1 MPTKLR
7 FDAEKIRGGGGYSC
21 LKTEIEH
28 SREAENHLQ
37 TFVQQGRWERCARHC
52 CSMQRRYALCCDGK
66 FVYGL
71 DYAEVIELM
80 ELWLYWAALQDLY
93 ALPGI
98 CEGGAFAAAEKALT
112 AFIDEG
118 EAAAQ
123 RQRAADT
130 YRAFRQE

>member
-1 MPTKLR
+1 MRLG
-7 FDAEKIRGGGGYSC
+7 AEKIRGGVLC
-21 LKTEIEH
+21 LKNETEH
-28 SREAENHLQ
+28 SREAENRLQ

-52 CSMQRRYALCCDGK
+52 CSMQRRYALCCDEK

-93 ALPGI
+93 ALPGTY
-98 CEGGAFAAAEKALT
+98 EGGAFAAAEKTLA

-130 YRAFRQE
+130 YRTFRQE

>member
-1 MPTKLR
+1 M
-7 FDAEKIRGGGGYSC
+7 
-21 LKTEIEH
+21 KTETEH
-28 SREAENHLQ
+28 SREAESRLQ

-52 CSMQRRYALCCDGK
+52 RSMQRRYALCCDKK

-98 CEGGAFAAAEKALT
+98 CEGGAFAAAEKTLA

-130 YRAFRQE
+130 TALFGRNSAVHRNFTPLLRQGG

>member
-1 MPTKLR
+1 M
-7 FDAEKIRGGGGYSC
+7 
-21 LKTEIEH
+21 KTETEH

-52 CSMQRRYALCCDGK
+52 CSMQRRYALCCDEK

-98 CEGGAFAAAEKALT
+98 CDGAFAAAEKALT

-130 YRAFRQE
+130 YRTFRQE

>member
-1 MPTKLR
+1 MKKY
-7 FDAEKIRGGGGYSC
+7 FGGGGLC
-21 LKTEIEH
+21 LKTETEH

-52 CSMQRRYALCCDGK
+52 CSMQRRYALCCDEK

-98 CEGGAFAAAEKALT
+98 CEGGAFAAAEKTLA

>member
-1 MPTKLR
+1 M
-7 FDAEKIRGGGGYSC
+7 
-21 LKTEIEH
+21 KTETEH
-28 SREAENHLQ
+28 SREAENRLQ

-52 CSMQRRYALCCDGK
+52 RSMQRRYALCCDEK

-98 CEGGAFAAAEKALT
+98 CEGGAFAAAEKTLA
-112 AFIDEG
+112 AFIDEARLRPSG
-118 EAAAQ
+118 RGQPIPTALSGRNSAVHRNFTPLL
-123 RQRAADT
+123 RQGG
-130 YRAFRQE
+130 